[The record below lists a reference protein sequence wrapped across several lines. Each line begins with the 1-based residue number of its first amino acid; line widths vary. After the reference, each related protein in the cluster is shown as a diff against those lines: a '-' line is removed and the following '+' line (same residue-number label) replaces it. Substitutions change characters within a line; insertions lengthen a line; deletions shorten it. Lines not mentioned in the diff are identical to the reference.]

1 MIHTKHITKCVNHF
15 TRMFQFYD
23 CKLGIRKIE
32 MKYISLLATCPLK
45 IYTQNLSLSVVCTYY
60 DDQNGIYTR
69 TKANTIIQCSSL
81 RVSPPRKP
89 QPDYVSIP
97 KNTLYSAETSN
108 KTA

>member
-1 MIHTKHITKCVNHF
+1 
-15 TRMFQFYD
+15 MFQFYD

-32 MKYISLLATCPLK
+32 MKYTALLATCPLK

-60 DDQNGIYTR
+60 DDENGIYTR